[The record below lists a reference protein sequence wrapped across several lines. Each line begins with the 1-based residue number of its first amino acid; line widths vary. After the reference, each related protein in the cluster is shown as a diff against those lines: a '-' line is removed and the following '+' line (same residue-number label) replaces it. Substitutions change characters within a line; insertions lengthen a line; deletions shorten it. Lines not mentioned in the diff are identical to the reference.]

1 MAPPTPDAITDFAE
15 SPTAPLLTLRGRR
28 ELERRLRKH
37 DFSRPRPAVKG
48 QPSES
53 DELDVVEEQVAHAT
67 RERLSATAL
76 AAAESELCNHA
87 IRRTVRSYWT
97 YKDRVGDGAE
107 SLEAAA
113 ELRVRFDLDALARD
127 DEAARRDADRLLRAW
142 DNIGFAGFDEVGHPV
157 CTERVVE
164 TLLLANRVREDP
176 EDLLKGRA
184 VCTEVFQA
192 LKRAASTRR
201 EDPADVIKHVF
212 VVDMTGVRLA
222 MVTKR
227 VTHRFQ
233 HIMKTLELVYPE
245 VAWRT
250 YVVNAPSYLIV
261 IWYVVKSWLDKVTV
275 DKVVIMSTNKEK
287 TRDRMLADG
296 VPLHSIPRC
305 CGGQA
310 AGVSLADLYRRRA
323 ELEETRSVWADF
335 CGVGML
341 ASPSF

>member
-1 MAPPTPDAITDFAE
+1 METPW
-15 SPTAPLLTLRGRR
+15 PR
-28 ELERRLRKH
+28 EARLG
-37 DFSRPRPAVKG
+37 D
-48 QPSES
+48 
-53 DELDVVEEQVAHAT
+53 
-67 RERLSATAL
+67 
-76 AAAESELCNHA
+76 AAAA
-87 IRRTVRSYWT
+87 GDAPRRRRGLRDVSSHR
-97 YKDRVGDGAE
+97 
-107 SLEAAA
+107 
-113 ELRVRFDLDALARD
+113 LRVRFDLDALARD

-233 HIMKTLELVYPE
+233 HIMKTLELVCARG
-245 VAWRT
+245 VRRSASGA
-250 YVVNAPSYLIV
+250 APA
-261 IWYVVKSWLDKVTV
+261 DRP
-275 DKVVIMSTNKEK
+275 STK
-287 TRDRMLADG
+287 
-296 VPLHSIPRC
+296 PRRPT
-305 CGGQA
+305 A
-310 AGVSLADLYRRRA
+310 L
-323 ELEETRSVWADF
+323 
-335 CGVGML
+335 
-341 ASPSF
+341 